1 MTTAERM
8 VKVLTEKKMTC
19 ATAESCTDGGVTLK
33 AMSDGATKQGDD
45 QPWTPICRNA
55 QDALCEIYDVC
66 EDAADWYV
74 DTYCEYKY
82 KK

>member
-1 MTTAERM
+1 MTTAEKL

-19 ATAESCTDGGVTLK
+19 ATAESCTGGGVTLK

-55 QDALCEIYDVC
+55 QESFRMVAGFERF
-66 EDAADWYV
+66 
-74 DTYCEYKY
+74 
-82 KK
+82 